1 MVRPAQM
8 SDAERWLTLWHGYC
22 AELAGAVSDATS
34 EGLWHRIL
42 AADEP
47 IWCLLACRPEDEAV
61 GFANYV
67 LHPHTWSLRMVCYL
81 EDLYVTPVARGSG
94 TWRALIEELVKLGK
108 QNDWRRVYWHTHEDN
123 RSARVLYDRLTSRTD
138 YVRYDLQL

>member
-47 IWCLLACRPEDEAV
+47 IWCLLACRPEDEVV

-81 EDLYVTPVARGSG
+81 EDLYVTPVARGSDTG
-94 TWRALIEELVKLGK
+94 RSLIEELEKLGK
-108 QNDWRRVYWHTHEDN
+108 QNDWRRVYWHTHEKN
-123 RSARVLYDRLTSRTD
+123 RTLACFTIA
-138 YVRYDLQL
+138 